1 LIRSD
6 SAYRRN
12 AGYYG
17 AGCRDRTVASTLAQ
31 CRAGTLI
38 HRDPTLVGVAH
49 LEFGFAVTAALI
61 LARMAN
67 ATVSRAG
74 IAKVRIEAVLRREV
88 GYGWITDVE
97 N

>member
-38 HRDPTLVGVAH
+38 HRDPTLIGVAQ

-61 LARMAN
+61 LACYART
-67 ATVSRAG
+67 TVPRPG
-74 IAKVRIEAVLRREV
+74 VTKVRIEAVLRREV
-88 GYGWITDVE
+88 RYGWSTDVE